1 MTTETMSEIDK
12 NLSKI
17 LEIEPAKEMDEEVL
31 PAVVT
36 EENEQPVLLDIK
48 NADRDIAYD
57 YEFSRITHRELIDKG
72 TELLENAARV
82 ATESQHPRAFEVAGQ
97 LLKIVSD
104 MTDKVMVLQKTKKE
118 LETSIKR
125 GGQQEQSAIT
135 VEQAVFV
142 GSTSELLKQ
151 VRRDSA

>member
-1 MTTETMSEIDK
+1 MTETTTCEIDK

-17 LEIEPAKEMDEEVL
+17 LEIEPAED
-31 PAVVT
+31 
-36 EENEQPVLLDIK
+36 QPVVGELVSADQQQQEVILDVK
-48 NADRDIAYD
+48 NSDRDVAYD

-72 TELLENAARV
+72 TELLDNASRV
-82 ATESQHPRAFEVAGQ
+82 AVESQHPRAYEVAGQ

-125 GGQQEQSAIT
+125 GGQQEQSSIT